1 MKKSRLVLFVLAC
14 IMIITICACG
24 SEAVSEAVMD
34 NTDETADSN
43 KGAANEYKANS
54 GDTMTINLKNN
65 GDGKSHYAIVSVSM
79 YLDSKD
85 NDYHL
90 YSDGGL
96 DPYDAVICDTV
107 RDVISG
113 YTIDEM
119 TGNEGKVKNEL
130 LDELQ
135 SLFKSKV
142 IAKVDFPIADYK

>member
-1 MKKSRLVLFVLAC
+1 MKRSRLVFFILAC
-14 IMIITICACG
+14 MMIITICACG
-24 SEAVSEAVMD
+24 SEAVSEVVID
-34 NTDETADSN
+34 NTDETADN
-43 KGAANEYKANS
+43 GAANEYKANS

-79 YLDSKD
+79 YLDTND

-119 TGNEGKVKNEL
+119 KSNDSKVKNEIR
-130 LDELQ
+130 DELQ

-142 IAKVDFPIADYK
+142 IAKVDFPSADYK